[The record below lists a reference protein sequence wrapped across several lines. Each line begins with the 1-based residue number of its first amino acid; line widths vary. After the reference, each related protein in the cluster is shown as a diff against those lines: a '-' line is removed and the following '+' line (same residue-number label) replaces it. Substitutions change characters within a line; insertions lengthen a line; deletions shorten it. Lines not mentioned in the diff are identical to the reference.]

1 MRIKY
6 QFSEKETRAM
16 AQAQSSDVTKSDLD
30 QLMNPT
36 NDPLISDLMNL
47 PLDELLDKYPD
58 LKGVFDG
65 SLLQYRKSDVL
76 PRMTWW
82 TQSMC
87 DTFNRLFFRDPKR
100 AMALFR
106 RLIPQAGQGVDVRPP
121 IMLDYGVGLVIG
133 DRTFINTGFLIIGG
147 GNVHIGSDCLI
158 GPRCSIYTP
167 NHEIA
172 SKPRLEG
179 WQHNE
184 DVTIGNNV
192 WLGGNVTV
200 CPGASIGDNCVI
212 GAGAVVSSSIPANS
226 VAVGVPCRAIKRVPA
241 DSPATDAQQE
251 D

>member
-1 MRIKY
+1 M
-6 QFSEKETRAM
+6 
-16 AQAQSSDVTKSDLD
+16 QAQSSDVTESDLD

-47 PLDELLDKYPD
+47 PLNDLLDKYPD

-65 SLLQYRKSDVL
+65 TLLQYRKSDVL

-87 DTFNRLFFRDPKR
+87 DTFNRLFFHDPKR

-172 SKPRLEG
+172 VKPRLEG

-200 CPGASIGDNCVI
+200 CPGVSIGDNCVI

-226 VAVGVPCRAIKRVPA
+226 VAVGVPCRVIKRVPD
-241 DSPATDAQQE
+241 DSPATDAQQG